1 MEEKTKN
8 PGGTGF
14 PACARNDD
22 LFITRRNLPHW
33 RLPGSIY
40 FATFRLQSGI
50 ISEDERMIVLD
61 AIKHFHR
68 IRYWVTAAVVMPDHV
83 HLMFKPTVV
92 ESDAEYSLSKILQ
105 GVKGFSAWGV
115 NKYRGTNGALW
126 QDESFDRIVR
136 DYDEFLEKWNYIR
149 NNPVK
154 AELCNA
160 PEDYPFLWEPG
171 ESLEDQSE

>member
-1 MEEKTKN
+1 
-8 PGGTGF
+8 
-14 PACARNDD
+14 
-22 LFITRRNLPHW
+22 
-33 RLPGSIY
+33 
-40 FATFRLQSGI
+40 
-50 ISEDERMIVLD
+50 MIVLD

-83 HLMFKPTVV
+83 HLLLKPVV
-92 ESDAEYSLSKILQ
+92 IEPEVDFSLSKILQ
-105 GVKGFSAWGV
+105 GIKGFSARKINKFRGV
-115 NKYRGTNGALW
+115 KGNLW
-126 QDESFDRIVR
+126 QNESFDRIVR
-136 DYDEFLEKWNYIR
+136 DYDEFLEKWNFIR

>member
-1 MEEKTKN
+1 
-8 PGGTGF
+8 
-14 PACARNDD
+14 
-22 LFITRRNLPHW
+22 
-33 RLPGSIY
+33 
-40 FATFRLQSGI
+40 
-50 ISEDERMIVLD
+50 
-61 AIKHFHR
+61 
-68 IRYWVTAAVVMPDHV
+68 MPDHV